1 MSVKINR
8 LFARQVETLPLG
20 FHADGG
26 GLYRG
31 CVLAAL
37 ELGCSATAGEA
48 GHERLGWG
56 PPTPVL
62 WLMPQG
68 GCSDTMR
75 VSPLHA
81 LMAKLGG
88 SRVAICGWLV
98 PNTELADRYSPCF
111 KWLLGIE
118 IKGIKADP
126 MHISV
131 VAPVKRHRRPLIQR

>member
-1 MSVKINR
+1 
-8 LFARQVETLPLG
+8 
-20 FHADGG
+20 
-26 GLYRG
+26 
-31 CVLAAL
+31 
-37 ELGCSATAGEA
+37 
-48 GHERLGWG
+48 
-56 PPTPVL
+56 
-62 WLMPQG
+62 MPQG